1 MPFCVIYPGPDEAID
16 LVTSR
21 GLRRF
26 PRGIAVITQPA
37 YEGRTLMEQGLE
49 RVLEPGATVTLDQ
62 LEAPA
67 MPL

>member
-1 MPFCVIYPGPDEAID
+1 MPFCVRYPGPLDAID

-26 PRGIAVITQPA
+26 PQGVAVITQPA
-37 YEGRTLMEQGLE
+37 YEGRMLMEQGLE
-49 RVLEPGATVTLDQ
+49 RVLEPNATVTLDQ